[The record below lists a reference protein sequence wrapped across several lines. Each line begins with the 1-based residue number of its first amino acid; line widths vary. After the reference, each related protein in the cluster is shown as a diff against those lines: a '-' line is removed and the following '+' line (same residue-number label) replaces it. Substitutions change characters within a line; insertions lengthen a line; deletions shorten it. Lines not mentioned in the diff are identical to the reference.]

1 MDRYLFSMPSL
12 LWLLFLMT
20 LVMTAG
26 CTKAPEAVEAPVRAP
41 EAGRA
46 KPTPSETDSR
56 PAIIAFGDSL
66 SEGLGVEPGKSFP
79 DQLQRKLDKQGYRYR
94 VVNMGVSGDTSTG
107 GLGRIDYAISMKP
120 EIVILELGGNDGLR
134 GVPVAS
140 TKANLERM
148 ITAFQSAGASVLLA
162 GMTLPPNYGPD
173 YIRQFESAYR
183 DLAAKYKLPLIPFL
197 MQDIASRMGTQKGL
211 MQRDGIHPTAE
222 GHLIIADTVY
232 RFLTPLLRQK

>member
-1 MDRYLFSMPSL
+1 MPSL

-183 DLAAKYKLPLIPFL
+183 DLAAKYKLPLIPFSDAGHRL
-197 MQDIASRMGTQKGL
+197 SYGHTERADAARWNPPDCGRPLDHRRYGL
-211 MQRDGIHPTAE
+211 PILNAATPTK
-222 GHLIIADTVY
+222 VS
-232 RFLTPLLRQK
+232 